1 MINETLK
8 IGVVTM
14 TGKVVLSY
22 EMNPESSKAM
32 LNVASLAEG
41 IYIVTVNSTGF
52 SASEKLSIS
61 R

>member
-1 MINETLK
+1 
-8 IGVVTM
+8 M

-32 LNVASLAEG
+32 LNVSSLANG
-41 IYIVTVNSTGF
+41 MYVVTVSSKGF
-52 SASEKLSIS
+52 NATEKLSVY